1 MLFMSDFENTTLE
14 YAAGIV
20 KLVYTAY
27 MVFFLTALKLGSKTS
42 YQKTRQ
48 NYYDK
53 L

>member
-1 MLFMSDFENTTLE
+1 MSDFVNKLE

-20 KLVYTAY
+20 KSVYTAHT
-27 MVFFLTALKLGSKTS
+27 VFFLTALKLGTKTT
-42 YQKTRQ
+42 YQETRH

>member
-1 MLFMSDFENTTLE
+1 MSDFENTTLE
-14 YAAGIV
+14 YAARIL
-20 KLVYTAY
+20 KLVYTAH
-27 MVFFLTALKLGSKTS
+27 MVLFLTALKLGSKTS

>member
-1 MLFMSDFENTTLE
+1 MSDFENTTLE
-14 YAAGIV
+14 YATGIV

-27 MVFFLTALKLGSKTS
+27 VVFFLTALKLGSKTA

-48 NYYDK
+48 NYHDK